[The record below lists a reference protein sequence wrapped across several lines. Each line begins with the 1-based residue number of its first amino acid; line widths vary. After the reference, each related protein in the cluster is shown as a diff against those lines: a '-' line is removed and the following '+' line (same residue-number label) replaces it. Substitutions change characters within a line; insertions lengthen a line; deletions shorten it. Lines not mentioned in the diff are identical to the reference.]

1 MIGAKFSDLNMY
13 WRALVGVPVF
23 LVISRYLMPSDI
35 RIEDYQEIVFLV
47 VVVHF
52 YFLQK
57 FLGVG
62 LSKNLF
68 FALLIFWL
76 ILQARV
82 FLMRELGYY
91 NGKVLIVKLAGDSEG
106 YKARALARGIKTIG
120 RTYHLSGP
128 SLIPYE
134 LEGRDIDRWFS
145 IKMRPALIIF
155 GSTSSPVLEL
165 PISQLYSQIISEE
178 NFRTNKT
185 NLIWLEKDALNIK
198 VPLYDGAITLPLPP
212 SQLKLEGEDSNVMK
226 HYIGWLSGFFHP
238 DLSRSMTVRQDTIHE
253 AAKIDAPWKSL
264 EPRALAR
271 YLKSMEEV
279 FEIYPHFGK
288 PQISAIQVRLSKVL
302 QGLEKN
308 DLYCSVQ
315 SFRAYLFLTQGSV
328 KNAKKIFTEIVQDE
342 NFSERQRA
350 IAAKNLGT
358 LELG

>member
-1 MIGAKFSDLNMY
+1 MIGVKFSDMNKY
-13 WRALVGVPVF
+13 WPTLMSASFF
-23 LVISRYLMPSDI
+23 LIVLRYLMPPSM
-35 RIEDYQEIVFLV
+35 RIEDYQELVFLLV
-47 VVVHF
+47 IVLF

-62 LSKNLF
+62 ISKNLF

-76 ILQARV
+76 MLQARV

-91 NGKVLIVKLAGDSEG
+91 SGKVLIVKLAGDSEG

-134 LEGRDIDRWFS
+134 LDGKDIERWFS
-145 IKMRPALIIF
+145 IKMRPTLIIS
-155 GSTSSPVLEL
+155 GSTSNPMLEL
-165 PISQLYSQIISEE
+165 PIRQLYSQIISEE
-178 NFRTNKT
+178 NFKT
-185 NLIWLEKDALNIK
+185 KKEDLIWLEKDALNIK
-198 VPLYDGAITLPLPP
+198 VPLYDEAITLPLPP
-212 SQLKLEGEDSNVMK
+212 SQLSLEGEDSNVMK
-226 HYIGWLSGFFHP
+226 HYIGWLSGYFHP
-238 DLSRSMTVRQDTIHE
+238 DLSMRMTVRQDTIHE

-288 PQISAIQVRLSKVL
+288 PQIGAIQVRLSKVL
-302 QGLEKN
+302 RGLEKN

-315 SFRAYLFLTQGSV
+315 SLRAYLFLTQGSL
-328 KNAKKIFTEIVQDE
+328 KNAKKIFTEIAQNK